1 LAAVSVMAVFVPPSG
16 AAVNDW
22 SLQDTHGKT
31 FQLASE
37 LMDRPVLLLFW
48 ATWCAPCKKE
58 LQDQRELLDSY
69 AEKGVTVLLV
79 SEDTQKTQA
88 KVKPY
93 VESKGYSW
101 RTLLDPQGEVLKRY
115 GGTSL
120 PYAVLINQQGQPLQK
135 IRGALRRT
143 AALTAQ
149 IDKLLKADRE

>member
-1 LAAVSVMAVFVPPSG
+1 MAAYAPPADAVP
-16 AAVNDW
+16 NNW
-22 SLQDTHGKT
+22 SLQDTDGET

-58 LQDQRELLDSY
+58 LYDQRGLLDSY
-69 AEKGVTVLLV
+69 ADKGVAVLLV

-93 VESKGYSW
+93 VESKGYTW

-120 PYAVLINQQGQPLQK
+120 PFAVLINQQGQPLQK
-135 IRGALRRT
+135 IRGALRNAT
-143 AALTAQ
+143 ALTEQ
-149 IDKLLKADRE
+149 INKLLKDEGE